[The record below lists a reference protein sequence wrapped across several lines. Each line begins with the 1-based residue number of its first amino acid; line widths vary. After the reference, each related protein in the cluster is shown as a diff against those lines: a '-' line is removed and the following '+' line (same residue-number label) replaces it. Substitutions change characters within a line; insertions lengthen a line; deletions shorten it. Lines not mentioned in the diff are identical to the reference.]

1 MTITN
6 SASALLARLAGAAL
20 IAITFISI
28 AIIPVAP
35 HAAAQNAAG
44 YRVDSS
50 SANGLYVTT
59 FTTPQGVIKV
69 NLPDDMA
76 AGDTISGTVTAESIG
91 QNDAERA
98 QNLTELKRH
107 VLVVEGQQTLVGAET
122 FSWSVPRPLN
132 PNSKNISLLQRGQK
146 AATTTIPISATPLS
160 SPPQFT
166 IPTGGQQ
173 GRLIQIKGPGNGIFS
188 PQDYV
193 KIGGKMMPPVAESPR
208 TLIVRNASDSLGQ
221 TNFEA
226 HENGMGMQCP
236 FRNLGINLSAPKL
249 NLLRGETTTLR
260 VVALG
265 LGGIAG
271 DQSLDLENT
280 SPSVIKMSGGD
291 RQHLDIRA
299 SEVRPDGTYSMDRT
313 LTGIMAG
320 SFGVTATLTWTDVC
334 KPLSVVIGP
343 VTQPTPAGNSSGQG
357 SARDKLEQGRNL
369 LAHFNFYA
377 ALGPLSE
384 ALKSYKRDGDMNGI
398 GVTSDALGDLYL
410 QEGQYEAALGYFQ
423 SARQAFVAN
432 KEVLNASLMISKIG
446 ETYLLLDNIAEA
458 KAVFAQFGSQASPP
472 SPTDL
477 VRHKT
482 FFAYSRNKLGEGR
495 ADYLLGQNNNA
506 EADFQELLAAAS
518 LPTARNQEATR
529 FRVAAVTNLGD
540 VLFRKGDVA
549 AARVRYNEAIQLARR
564 DRRIDL
570 EWAAQAG
577 LGKTLWALSQRA
589 QTTRVRTDKDLRAAH
604 ASSPM
609 SSVPARGGGWVRLR
623 SQERA
628 AKLQAD
634 AQNAYRDALASIE
647 TVVEGSIR
655 GHEARTTF
663 LSTTSQV
670 FEEAAALNAEMAAQ
684 GNEPTAATGS
694 SLRFSAEGFRI
705 AEQRRARSLLDVLAD
720 GHAVISAGV
729 PPNLIKS
736 RSENLAEQQLI
747 GAQLTGVSLAGET
760 PKQTFTE
767 LEAELERLAAEFEGL
782 ENQIKAASPRLS
794 SLVHTR
800 SLTLEEV
807 QRQVL
812 DDETALLEYSLGEQS
827 SYLWVITRQNAALFK
842 LPAGSTIDQLA
853 MDFRAQLIPPRL
865 QRRNVGIDVPTSD
878 QQRGLG
884 LSTAAPATDTAA
896 FARASHALYK
906 VALAPAASMIGNR
919 RLVIVADGAL
929 NFVPFEALVTT
940 DRGGDYSSLD
950 YLIKTNKISYAPSA
964 SVTAAL
970 REQKRTVGRNILL
983 VADPVFSAS
992 DPRAQAGS
1000 AASRV
1005 EVTRGLGLDSAVK
1018 DVNGPA
1024 TQSSGPLILP
1034 RLAGTRIEAE
1044 QIGRLAKASS
1054 APADLWLDL
1063 GANEDDLKSRDLQS
1077 YRAVHIATHGVLD
1090 ATRPQFSG
1098 LVLSLVGN
1106 KSDDDGFLR
1115 TAEVF
1120 NLRLGAPLVMLSA
1133 CESGL
1138 GKVKRGE
1145 GVIGLSR
1152 AFMYAGATTVGVTL
1166 WSVADKPTADLMTA
1180 FYQGL
1185 LGPNRSPSDAMRE
1198 AQLAMLSGKKF
1209 SAPYYWAPFVL
1220 VGEWK

>member
-1 MTITN
+1 MTIAN
-6 SASALLARLAGAAL
+6 RSAPAPLARVAGAAL

-28 AIIPVAP
+28 ATKTPFAP
-35 HAAAQNAAG
+35 CAAAQNAAG
-44 YRVDSS
+44 YRVDSR
-50 SANGLYVTT
+50 SANGLYITT

-76 AGDTISGTVTAESIG
+76 AGDTISGTVTAESTG

-98 QNLTELKRH
+98 QNLAELKRH

-122 FSWSVPRPLN
+122 LSWSIPRPLN
-132 PNSKNISLLQRGQK
+132 TNSKNISLLQRGQN
-146 AATTTIPISATPLS
+146 AATTTIPISATPPLS
-160 SPPQFT
+160 PSRFT
-166 IPTGGQQ
+166 LPTGGQQ

-193 KIGGKMMPPVAESPR
+193 KVGGTMLPPLAESPR
-208 TLIVRNASDSLGQ
+208 SLILRNASDSLGP
-221 TNFEA
+221 TNIEC
-226 HENGMGMQCP
+226 HENGVGMQCP
-236 FRNLGINLSAPKL
+236 FRNIGINLSAPKL
-249 NLLRGETTTLR
+249 NLLRGETTMLH
-260 VVALG
+260 VVVLG
-265 LGGIAG
+265 LGGVAG

-280 SPSVIKMSGGD
+280 SPSVIRMNGGD
-291 RQHLDIRA
+291 RQHINIRA

-320 SFGVTATLTWTDVC
+320 SFGVTATVTWADVC
-334 KPLSVVIGP
+334 LPASLVVGP
-343 VTQPTPAGNSSGQG
+343 VAQPTPTGNSSGQG

-377 ALGPLSE
+377 ALAPLSE
-384 ALKSYKRDGDMNGI
+384 ALKSYKSGGDMNGI

-410 QEGQYEAALGYFQ
+410 QEGQYEVALGYFQ

-432 KEVLNASLMISKIG
+432 KEMVNASLMISKIG

-472 SPTDL
+472 FPTDM

-495 ADYLLGQNNNA
+495 ADYLLGQNNTA
-506 EADFQELLAAAS
+506 EADFKDLLAAAS
-518 LPTARNQEATR
+518 LPTARDQEAMR

-540 VLFRKGDVA
+540 VLFRKGDLA
-549 AARVRYNEAIQLARR
+549 AARIRYNEAIQLARR

-570 EWAAQAG
+570 EWAAKAG

-589 QTTRVRTDKDLRAAH
+589 QTTRLRTPDGPIDRRAAH
-604 ASSPM
+604 AS
-609 SSVPARGGGWVRLR
+609 RQT
-623 SQERA
+623 QESA
-628 AKLQAD
+628 VKLQAD
-634 AQNAYRDALASIE
+634 AQNAYRDALEDVE

-670 FEEAAALNAEMAAQ
+670 FEAAAALNGEMALDAKR
-684 GNEPTAATGS
+684 NDPTVSTGI
-694 SLRFSAEGFRI
+694 SLRFTAEGFRI
-705 AEQRRARSLLDVLAD
+705 SEQKRARSLLDVLAD

-729 PPNLIKS
+729 PPDLIKR
-736 RSENLAEQQLI
+736 RSENLANQQLI
-747 GAQLTGVSLAGET
+747 GAQLTGVSIAGET

-767 LEAELERLAAEFEGL
+767 LEAELERLAAEFESL
-782 ENQIKAASPRLS
+782 ENQIKAASPRLK

-800 SLTLEEV
+800 ALTLEEV
-807 QRQVL
+807 QRRVL

-842 LPAGSTIDQLA
+842 LPAGSTMDQLA
-853 MDFRAQLIPPRL
+853 MDLRAQLIPPRL
-865 QRRNVGIDVPTSD
+865 QRRNVGIDVPTAD

-896 FARASHALYK
+896 FSRASHALYK

-950 YLIKTNKISYAPSA
+950 YLIKTNKVSYAPSA
-964 SVTAAL
+964 SVTAAV
-970 REQKRTVGRNILL
+970 RDQKRAVGRNLLL
-983 VADPVFSAS
+983 VADPVFSVN
-992 DPRAQAGS
+992 DPRLQTGS
-1000 AASRV
+1000 AAIRA

-1018 DVNGPA
+1018 DVTGQA
-1024 TQSSGPLILP
+1024 TQSGSPLTLP

-1044 QIGRLAKASS
+1044 QIGRLAKASG
-1054 APADLWLDL
+1054 AQGDLWLDL
-1063 GANEDDLKSRDLQS
+1063 GANEDDLKHRDIQS
-1077 YRAVHIATHGVLD
+1077 YRAVHVATHGVLD
-1090 ATRPQFSG
+1090 AMRPQFSG

-1115 TAEVF
+1115 TGEVF

-1145 GVIGLSR
+1145 GVIGLSQ

-1166 WSVADKPTADLMTA
+1166 WSVADKPTAELMTD
-1180 FYQGL
+1180 FYQRL
-1185 LGPNRSPSDAMRE
+1185 LGPNPSPSDAMRE
-1198 AQLAMLSGKKF
+1198 AQLAMISGKKY
-1209 SAPYYWAPFVL
+1209 SAPFYWAPFVL

>member
-1 MTITN
+1 M
-6 SASALLARLAGAAL
+6 LARVAGAAL
-20 IAITFISI
+20 IAITFIPI
-28 AIIPVAP
+28 ATKTPFAP
-35 HAAAQNAAG
+35 SAAAQNAAG
-44 YRVDSS
+44 YRVDSR
-50 SANGLYVTT
+50 SANGLYITT
-59 FTTPQGVIKV
+59 FTTPHGVIKV

-76 AGDTISGTVTAESIG
+76 AGDTISGTVTAESTG

-98 QNLTELKRH
+98 QNLAELKRH

-122 FSWSVPRPLN
+122 FSWSIPRPLN
-132 PNSKNISLLQRGQK
+132 TNSKNISLLQRGQN
-146 AATTTIPISATPLS
+146 AATTTIPISATPPP
-160 SPPQFT
+160 SPSRFT
-166 IPTGGQQ
+166 LPTGGQQ

-193 KIGGKMMPPVAESPR
+193 KVGGTMLPPLAESPR
-208 TLIVRNASDSLGQ
+208 SLILRNASDSLGP
-221 TNFEA
+221 TNIEC
-226 HENGMGMQCP
+226 HENGVGMQCP
-236 FRNLGINLSAPKL
+236 FRNIGINLSAPKL
-249 NLLRGETTTLR
+249 NLLRGETTTLH
-260 VVALG
+260 VVVLG
-265 LGGIAG
+265 LGGVAG

-280 SPSVIKMSGGD
+280 SPSVIRMSGGD
-291 RQHLDIRA
+291 RQHINIRA

-320 SFGVTATLTWTDVC
+320 GFGVTATVTWADVC
-334 KPLSVVIGP
+334 KPLNLVVGP
-343 VTQPTPAGNSSGQG
+343 VTKPTPTGNSSGQG

-369 LAHFNFYA
+369 LAHFKFYA
-377 ALGPLSE
+377 ALAPLSE
-384 ALKSYKRDGDMNGI
+384 VLKSYKSGGDMNGI

-410 QEGQYEAALGYFQ
+410 QEGQYEVALGYFQ

-432 KEVLNASLMISKIG
+432 KEMLNASLMISKIG

-458 KAVFAQFGSQASPP
+458 KAVFVEFGSQASPP
-472 SPTDL
+472 FPTDM

-495 ADYLLGQNNNA
+495 ADYLLGQHKAA

-518 LPTARNQEATR
+518 LPTARDQEATR

-540 VLFRKGDVA
+540 VLFRKGDLA
-549 AARVRYNEAIQLARR
+549 AARIRYNEAIQLARR

-570 EWAAQAG
+570 EWAAKAG

-589 QTTRVRTDKDLRAAH
+589 RTTRLRTHTDPIDRRAAH
-604 ASSPM
+604 AS
-609 SSVPARGGGWVRLR
+609 VQT
-623 SQERA
+623 QESA
-628 AKLQAD
+628 VKLQAD
-634 AQNAYRDALASIE
+634 AQNAYRDALADIE

-663 LSTTSQV
+663 LSTTRQV
-670 FEEAAALNAEMAAQ
+670 FEEAAALNAEMAFAPKT
-684 GNEPTAATGS
+684 NEPTASAGS
-694 SLRFSAEGFRI
+694 SLRFTAEGFRI
-705 AEQRRARSLLDVLAD
+705 AEQGRARSLLDVLAD

-729 PPNLIKS
+729 PPDLIKR
-736 RSENLAEQQLI
+736 RSENLANQQLI
-747 GAQLTGVSLAGET
+747 GAQLTGVSIAGET

-767 LEAELERLAAEFEGL
+767 LEAELERLAAEFESL
-782 ENQIKAASPRLS
+782 ENQIKAASPRLN

-800 SLTLEEV
+800 SLTLDEV
-807 QRQVL
+807 QRRVL

-842 LPAGSTIDQLA
+842 LPAGSTMDQLA
-853 MDFRAQLIPPRL
+853 MDLRAQLIPPRL
-865 QRRNVGIDVPTSD
+865 QRRNVGVDVPTTD

-896 FARASHALYK
+896 FSRASHALYK

-950 YLIKTNKISYAPSA
+950 YLIKTNKVSYAPSA
-964 SVTAAL
+964 SVTAAV
-970 REQKRTVGRNILL
+970 REQKRAVGRNILL
-983 VADPVFSAS
+983 VADPVFSAN
-992 DPRAQAGS
+992 DPRLQTGS
-1000 AASRV
+1000 AAIRA
-1005 EVTRGLGLDSAVK
+1005 EVTRGLGLDSAVT

-1024 TQSSGPLILP
+1024 PQSSGPLRLP

-1044 QIGRLAKASS
+1044 QIGRLAKASG
-1054 APADLWLDL
+1054 AQGDLWLDL
-1063 GANEDDLKSRDLQS
+1063 GANEDDLKHRDIQS
-1077 YRAVHIATHGVLD
+1077 YRVLHLATHGVLD
-1090 ATRPQFSG
+1090 AMRPQFSG

-1106 KSDDDGFLR
+1106 KNDDDGFLR
-1115 TAEVF
+1115 TGEVF

-1138 GKVKRGE
+1138 GKIKRGE

-1166 WSVADKPTADLMTA
+1166 WSVADKPTAELMTD
-1180 FYQGL
+1180 FYQRL
-1185 LGPNRSPSDAMRE
+1185 LGQNPSPSDAIRE
-1198 AQLAMLSGKKF
+1198 AQLAMISGKKY
-1209 SAPYYWAPFVL
+1209 SAPFYWAPFVL